1 MRLYLV
7 RHPRPEVAEHICYGC
22 TNLPPRIDEMALLQ
36 AKLLAFLPKNIP
48 LFSSPLKRCADLAE
62 MLASALGCGAP
73 IYDARLA
80 EMDFGDW
87 EMRAW
92 DDIPRSEI
100 DAWADDLVEYR
111 PGNGEN
117 LLQVVQ
123 RVHGFREQ
131 MSKLNAEQIVVI
143 CHAGTIRLLLAGERG
158 LSLADTALY
167 AAQNEHKI
175 AYGEVVVLDCQSAL

>member
-7 RHPRPEVAEHICYGC
+7 RHPRPEVAEHICYGR
-22 TNLPPRIDEMALLQ
+22 TDLPPRPDEMVLLQ
-36 AKLLAFLPKNIP
+36 TQLIASLPKNIP

-62 MLASALGCGAP
+62 ALVPALGSGAP
-73 IYDARLA
+73 IYDPRLA

-92 DDIPRSEI
+92 ADIPRSEI
-100 DAWADDLVEYR
+100 DAWAENLIEYR

-117 LLQVVQ
+117 VLQVAQ
-123 RVHGFREQ
+123 RVRAFRDEL
-131 MSKLNAEQIVVI
+131 SKWNAEEMIII
-143 CHAGTIRLLLAGERG
+143 CHAGTIRLLLAAERG

-175 AYGEVVVLDCQSAL
+175 AYGEVVVLDCRSAS